1 MLGDDITTDH
11 ISPAS
16 AIPKDSFVADLLVES
31 GEDRDDLNVFASRRG
46 NREVMARGAFYARA
60 VKNALTDAPGVAM
73 TVHSPSGDL
82 MRVWDA
88 AGRYAE
94 ENQPVVVVA
103 GDRYGMGSSR
113 DWAAKVQRLL
123 GVRAVLA
130 TSYECIHRSNL
141 IGMGILPLE
150 IPRDFVDLE
159 PGDSIRVEAVEVS
172 PRCQVPI
179 TVTKVDGSTV
189 NYLATAAVETGIEA
203 QLLVDGGVIPSI
215 LSLTTK
221 SDNYDYVYFRSL

>member
-1 MLGDDITTDH
+1 M
-11 ISPAS
+11 
-16 AIPKDSFVADLLVES
+16 
-31 GEDRDDLNVFASRRG
+31 
-46 NREVMARGAFYARA
+46 
-60 VKNALTDAPGVAM
+60 KNALTNAPGVAM

-130 TSYECIHRSNL
+130 TSYERIHRSNL
-141 IGMGILPLE
+141 IGVAFCRWRFP
-150 IPRDFVDLE
+150 
-159 PGDSIRVEAVEVS
+159 
-172 PRCQVPI
+172 
-179 TVTKVDGSTV
+179 
-189 NYLATAAVETGIEA
+189 ATSWT
-203 QLLVDGGVIPSI
+203 
-215 LSLTTK
+215 
-221 SDNYDYVYFRSL
+221 